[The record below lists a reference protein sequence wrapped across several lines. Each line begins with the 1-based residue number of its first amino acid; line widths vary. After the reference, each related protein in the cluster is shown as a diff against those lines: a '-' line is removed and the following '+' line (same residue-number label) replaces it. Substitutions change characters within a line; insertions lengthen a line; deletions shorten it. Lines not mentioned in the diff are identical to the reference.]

1 MKLRVFFLFL
11 SCTLALASFSQPLK
25 RVRPEKVGLDSR
37 QLRYADEAIE
47 NHIRQGEIPGA
58 VLAVV
63 RHGKMAYL
71 KAYGNRQVY
80 PDTLPMTTDVIFD
93 MASCSKS
100 MSTAV
105 SAMILLER
113 GKVRLYDPVSRFI
126 PGFEGWK
133 SEDGKE
139 SRDINVMHLLTHSS
153 GLRPYLGVAAV
164 AKEYGSP
171 CPSGVMDY
179 ISHMRRDFK
188 PGTDF
193 QYSCLNFVTLQNII
207 QKVSGQSLRDFAQ
220 ENIFRPLGMRHT
232 DYLPCAPDADG
243 KWQNTSLPVWAEE
256 GKDWK
261 ELVAPETVIGPES
274 VDKGMVH
281 DPLARLLNGGISGNA
296 GIFTTADDVAILCA
310 ALQNGGEW
318 NGHRILHP
326 QTVKKMRTVP
336 EEVSSLGRALGWD
349 SYSDYSGNKG
359 DLFSPD
365 VICHTGFT
373 GTSIV
378 IDFGTDTSVI
388 LLINAVHPDEGHSVG
403 RMRAAVSSIVAASII
418 E

>member
-1 MKLRVFFLFL
+1 MKRIFLL
-11 SCTLALASFSQPLK
+11 SLATLFAMVSFAQPLK
-25 RVRPEKVGLDSR
+25 KVRPEKVGLDSR

-47 NHIRQGEIPGA
+47 NYIHQGEIPGA

-80 PDTLPMTTDVIFD
+80 PDTLPMTTNTIFD

-100 MSTAV
+100 MSTAI
-105 SAMILLER
+105 STMILIER
-113 GKVRLYDPVSRFI
+113 GRIRLIDPVSRYI

-139 SRDINVMHLLTHSS
+139 SRDINIMHLLTHCS
-153 GLRPYLGVAAV
+153 GLHPYLGVASV

-171 CPSGVMDY
+171 NPAGLMEY
-179 ISHMRRDFK
+179 ISHMKRDFK
-188 PGTDF
+188 PTTDF

-207 QKVSGQSLRDFAQ
+207 QNVSGQSLRDFAQ
-220 ENIFRPLGMRHT
+220 ENIFRPLGMHHT
-232 DYLPCAPDADG
+232 DYLPCAPDASG

-261 ELVAPETVIGPES
+261 EFVAPETCIGPES

-296 GIFTTADDVAILCA
+296 GIFTTADDIAVLCA

-318 NGHRILHP
+318 NGHRILAP
-326 QTVKKMRTVP
+326 QTVKTMRTVP
-336 EEVSSLGRALGWD
+336 DEVSSLGRALGWD

-359 DLFSPD
+359 DLFSPSTY
-365 VICHTGFT
+365 CHTGFT

-378 IDFGTDTSVI
+378 IDPETDTSVI
-388 LLINAVHPDEGHSVG
+388 LLINAVHPDEGH
-403 RMRAAVSSIVAASII
+403 AVSRLRSAVSNAVAASIRK
-418 E
+418 